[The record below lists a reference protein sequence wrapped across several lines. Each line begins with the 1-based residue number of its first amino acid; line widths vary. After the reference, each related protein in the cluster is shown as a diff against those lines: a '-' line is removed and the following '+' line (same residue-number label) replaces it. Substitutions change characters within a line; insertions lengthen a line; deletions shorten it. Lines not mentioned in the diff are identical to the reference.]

1 MARVITE
8 YEIQLEALIRPL
20 RTAKYQV
27 DVTWSRL
34 EAFLAGWGV
43 DYGGLELNPDF
54 QRGHVWTESQ
64 QVHFLAN
71 CMRGVVASNGH
82 LLQFNC
88 STFADDEGTDL
99 PAGLQCLDGLQRYTA
114 VTRFVR
120 GEIKVFGLTAA
131 EFANTQF
138 CPKKAYMKVAVHS
151 FTQRAELLTHYIDI
165 NSGGTQ
171 HSAEEIARVRLLLE
185 DAKAK
190 SVAS

>member
-1 MARVITE
+1 MTRERTE

-27 DVTWSRL
+27 DITWSRL
-34 EAFLAGWGV
+34 EAFLAGWAE

-54 QRGHVWTESQ
+54 QRGHVWSESQ
-64 QVHFLAN
+64 QIHFLEN

-88 STFADDEGTDL
+88 PSFSENAKTDL
-99 PAGLQCLDGLQRYTA
+99 PAGLQCVDGLQRYTT

-120 GEIKVFGLTAA
+120 GEIKAFGLTAA

-138 CPKKAYMKVAVHS
+138 CPKKAYMKVAVHD
-151 FTQRAELLTHYIDI
+151 FTLRTDLLSHYLAI
-165 NSGGTQ
+165 NTGGTP

-185 DAKAK
+185 DAKAQG
-190 SVAS
+190 VM